1 MKVNKLDI
9 GTIINY
15 SGYNFIVAGKED
27 DGTTKVIMATP
38 FANNAIDANISYDT
52 KSSIKIYNPNEKGN
66 IAYQINNVL
75 ANYIDTNCFV
85 KKDII
90 VPIYKEKVTYKG
102 KHETKKYTGKL
113 MIPSVFELFSG
124 SINNTEMAY
133 WLIDGS
139 KEEENKTMIDM
150 DGTTAFYYKETG
162 RTAGVKIKAYL
173 HKNVYVKSGNCVT
186 SSCKISK

>member
-75 ANYIDTNCFV
+75 ANYIDTNYFV

>member
-1 MKVNKLDI
+1 
-9 GTIINY
+9 
-15 SGYNFIVAGKED
+15 
-27 DGTTKVIMATP
+27 MATP

-113 MIPSVFELFSG
+113 MIPSAFEMFSG
-124 SINNTEMAY
+124 SINYTERAY

-139 KEEENKTMIDM
+139 KEGENKTMIDM

-162 RTAGVKIKAYL
+162 RKAGVKIKAYL
-173 HKNVYVKSGNCVT
+173 NKNTYVKTGNCVT

>member
-1 MKVNKLDI
+1 
-9 GTIINY
+9 
-15 SGYNFIVAGKED
+15 
-27 DGTTKVIMATP
+27 
-38 FANNAIDANISYDT
+38 
-52 KSSIKIYNPNEKGN
+52 
-66 IAYQINNVL
+66 
-75 ANYIDTNCFV
+75 
-85 KKDII
+85 
-90 VPIYKEKVTYKG
+90 
-102 KHETKKYTGKL
+102 

-173 HKNVYVKSGNCVT
+173 SKDVYVKSGNCVT